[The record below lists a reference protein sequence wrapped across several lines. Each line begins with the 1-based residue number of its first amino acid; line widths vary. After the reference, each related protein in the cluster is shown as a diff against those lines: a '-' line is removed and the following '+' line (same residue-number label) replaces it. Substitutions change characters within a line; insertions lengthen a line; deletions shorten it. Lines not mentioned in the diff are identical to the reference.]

1 MEQNGLKRG
10 PNELEVYLMCEIT
23 AGRYPEG
30 TNVIKGG
37 YI

>member
-1 MEQNGLKRG
+1 MKQNSLKRG
-10 PNELEVYLMCEIT
+10 LKELEVYLMCEIT

-30 TNVIKGG
+30 TNVRTGG